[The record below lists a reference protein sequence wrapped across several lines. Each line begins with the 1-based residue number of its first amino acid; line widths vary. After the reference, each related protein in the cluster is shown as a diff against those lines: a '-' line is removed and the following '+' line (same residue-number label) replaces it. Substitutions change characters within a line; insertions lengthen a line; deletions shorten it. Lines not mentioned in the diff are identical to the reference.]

1 MGNTIASFF
10 QEEDEEEE
18 EQERLKKWRPAGALQ
33 HRTAAAKKKDQ
44 AQDDD
49 SDASGHD
56 TDDGDADSSARGD
69 DESSAGDATPRSG
82 GGDEVKSKG
91 SEKGKESSDDSD
103 AEDVGALQVQEAVTS
118 KQKFIVKM
126 DFEPLLSL
134 HEALEKEIDEP
145 AKLWETSKAS
155 KKTQRAERAALE
167 SVQATHRNKAK
178 LLADWMAEMELEEC
192 TLLEA
197 AVELNMDSSLIRY
210 AITSCKRFEVD
221 QEDQVKKTLLL
232 HVLEC
237 MESDIETVKE
247 VLDKLVIFDVD
258 QNDLKAAV
266 EASGGELR
274 FKEANGVHLLERVD
288 VQAEVRVQ
296 RALEKEKKLQEKEAK
311 QKAKARRSRKS
322 KTDDEGSDESSSCSD
337 DEHDVKTALNRE
349 AEKKALA
356 FRRLQVQRKIEEFL
370 NLYTR
375 GQNLQKI
382 NSKGQ
387 RYNRRVYV
395 DTNRR
400 ALVIQG
406 ASGARFFPFV
416 NMKEIDIDTHT
427 SKEGQLETQVICAM
441 EKGGRIYKELI
452 LCFSDQQKASMFVN
466 CLTLFSQALRAAAA
480 AGKK

>member
-1 MGNTIASFF
+1 MGSYIASFF

-18 EQERLKKWRPAGALQ
+18 EQERLKKWRPEGAAQ
-33 HRTAAAKKKDQ
+33 SRGAAAKKK
-44 AQDDD
+44 AQVHDDD

-56 TDDGDADSSARGD
+56 SDDGDADSSARGD
-69 DESSAGDATPRSG
+69 DDESSQGDASPRSG
-82 GGDEVKSKG
+82 GGDDVKSKG
-91 SEKGKESSDDSD
+91 SDKGKESSDDSET
-103 AEDVGALQVQEAVTS
+103 EDSGALQVQEAVAA
-118 KQKFIVKM
+118 KQKFVVKM
-126 DFEPLLSL
+126 EFQPLLSL
-134 HEALEKEIDEP
+134 HESLEKEVDEP

-167 SVQATHRNKAK
+167 SVQAAHREKAK

-197 AVELNMDSSLIRY
+197 AVALNLDSSELRY
-210 AITSCKRFEVD
+210 AITSCRRFEVD
-221 QEDQVKKTLLL
+221 TEDKVKKTLLL
-232 HVLEC
+232 QVLEC

-247 VLDKLVIFDVD
+247 VLDKLVVFDID

-288 VQAEVRVQ
+288 IQAEMKVQ
-296 RALEKEKKLQEKEAK
+296 RALEKEKKLAQKEAK
-311 QKAKARRSRKS
+311 QKAKARRGRRK
-322 KTDDEGSDESSSCSD
+322 KDDEEEEGSSSSSD
-337 DEHDVKTALNRE
+337 DENDGKTALNRE

-406 ASGARFFPFV
+406 ASGPRFFPFV
-416 NMKEIDIDTHT
+416 NMKEIDLDTHT
-427 SKEGQLETQVICAM
+427 SKEGLLETQVICAM
-441 EKGGRIYKELI
+441 EKAGRIYKELI

-480 AGKK
+480 GKK